1 MRLAVLSSS
10 AIVLLAILALAPAGQ
25 PQTAANN
32 VRISEKV
39 AAPTNPPEPPIQCGI
54 YGFSGAKTPD
64 SVARGVVGECMWIYD
79 AQNQKQ
85 IATADCYQNNPGTFR
100 LVLKPGRY
108 MVHGPGGVKPV
119 EVKDAGWVKIVSIAD
134 LPVAP

>member
-1 MRLAVLSSS
+1 MRSAVLSS
-10 AIVLLAILALAPAGQ
+10 AIVLVAIFALAPASQ
-25 PQTAANN
+25 TQTASDNVKVSAKAANA
-32 VRISEKV
+32 SE
-39 AAPTNPPEPPIQCGI
+39 PPEPPIQSGI

-64 SVARGVVGECMWIYD
+64 SSARGVVGECMWIYD

-108 MVHGPGGVKPV
+108 VVHGPGGVKPV
-119 EVKDAGWVKIVSIAD
+119 EVKDAGWVKIESIAV

>member
-1 MRLAVLSSS
+1 MRSAGFSS
-10 AIVLLAILALAPAGQ
+10 AIVLMAIFAVAPTGQ
-25 PQTAANN
+25 TQTASDDMK
-32 VRISEKV
+32 ISAK
-39 AAPTNPPEPPIQCGI
+39 AATASAPPEPPIQSGI

-64 SVARGVVGECMWIYD
+64 SAARGVVGECIWIYD

-85 IATADCYQNNPGTFR
+85 IATADCYKNNPGTFR

-108 MVHGPGGVKPV
+108 VVHGPGGVKPV
-119 EVKDAGWVKIVSIAD
+119 EVREAGWVKIESIAV